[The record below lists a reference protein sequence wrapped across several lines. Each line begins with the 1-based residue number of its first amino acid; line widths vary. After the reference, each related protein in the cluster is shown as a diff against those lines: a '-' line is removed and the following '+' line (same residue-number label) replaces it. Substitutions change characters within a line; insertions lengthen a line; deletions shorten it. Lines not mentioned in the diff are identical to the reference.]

1 MSRARGV
8 QEKRTPAGTRQ
19 VLAKVKR
26 RLGHVS
32 PGIRIRALDPKLLRA
47 SVEMDFYI
55 VSKSKISGTL
65 KELAQLK
72 VATMTGC
79 PF

>member
-1 MSRARGV
+1 MSRASGV
-8 QEKRTPAGTRQ
+8 QENRTAAPTRDI
-19 VLAKVKR
+19 LAKVKR
-26 RLGHVS
+26 KLGHVT

>member
-1 MSRARGV
+1 MSRATGV
-8 QEKRTPAGTRQ
+8 QENRTVAGTRHI
-19 VLAKVKR
+19 LAKVKR
-26 RLGHVS
+26 KLGRVS
-32 PGIRIRALDPKLLRA
+32 PGMRIRALDPKLLRA

-55 VSKSKISGTL
+55 VSKGELPGTL

-72 VATMTGC
+72 VAMMTGC